1 MDIEH
6 LSKDLSMERSKI
18 LELDRVKLS
27 MIDSNNKLS
36 DENQQLVT
44 AIRNLEEQLA
54 SAKRSK
60 EQ

>member
-44 AIRNLEEQLA
+44 TIRSLEEQLA
-54 SAKRSK
+54 NIKKSK
-60 EQ
+60 